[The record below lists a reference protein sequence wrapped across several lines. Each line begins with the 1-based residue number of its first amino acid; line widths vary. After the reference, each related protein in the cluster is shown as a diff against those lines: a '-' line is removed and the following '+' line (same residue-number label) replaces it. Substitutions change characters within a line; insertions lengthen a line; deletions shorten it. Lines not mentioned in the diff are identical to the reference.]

1 MASDSLSEV
10 REAARKA
17 RQLGAALDVLEAEL
31 ARLELGA
38 APAVV
43 ARALAEP
50 IRAFDAAATEAL
62 R

>member
-10 REAARKA
+10 RAAAQA
-17 RQLGAALDVLEAEL
+17 RQLAAALDAIDAEL
-31 ARLELGA
+31 NRLELGA
-38 APAVV
+38 RPDVV

-50 IRAFDAAATEAL
+50 IRAFDAAAKEAL

>member
-1 MASDSLSEV
+1 MASDSLPTV
-10 REAARKA
+10 RNAAAQA
-17 RQLGAALDVLEAEL
+17 RQLAAALNAIEAEL

-38 APAVV
+38 RPDVV

-50 IRAFDAAATEAL
+50 IRAFDAAAKEAL